1 MTNLEHLVRFPIL
14 DLKEE
19 LVSNYVAEG
28 RHSEYINFFKKHLN
42 DTEYYCLCA
51 SNPARPETPHYLL
64 GESSRT
70 YIAGGI
76 SNYFVASKCEI
87 EGYYTNVIVQK
98 VYPRT
103 ARDFYEQDKYCV
115 VYVSKKDIDN
125 NLLFKQN
132 N

>member
-51 SNPARPETPHYLL
+51 SNPARPENPHYLL

-70 YIAGGI
+70 YLAGGL
-76 SNYFVASKCEI
+76 SNYFVATRCEI

-98 VYPRT
+98 VYPKT
-103 ARDFYEQDKYCV
+103 ARDFYNQDKYCV

-125 NLLFKQN
+125 KFII
-132 N
+132 

>member
-14 DLKEE
+14 DLKAE

-28 RHSEYINFFKKHLN
+28 RHSEYINFFQKHLN
-42 DTEYYCLCA
+42 DTEYYCL
-51 SNPARPETPHYLL
+51 SSFNPVRPEKAHYLL
-64 GESSRT
+64 GKSSRT
-70 YIAGGI
+70 YIAGGL
-76 SNYFVASKCEI
+76 SNYFVATKCEI

-103 ARDFYEQDKYCV
+103 TRDFYDQDKYYV

-125 NLLFKQN
+125 KFII
-132 N
+132 

>member
-14 DLKEE
+14 DLKAE

-28 RHSEYINFFKKHLN
+28 RHTEYINFFKKYLN
-42 DTEYYCLCA
+42 DTEYYCLSP
-51 SNPARPETPHYLL
+51 SNPVKPKDAHYLL
-64 GESSRT
+64 GKSSRT
-70 YIAGGI
+70 YIAGGL
-76 SNYFVASKCEI
+76 SNYFVATKCEI

-103 ARDFYEQDKYCV
+103 VRDFYEQDKYYV

-125 NLLFKQN
+125 KFII
-132 N
+132 